1 MRIFF
6 VYIMASLSRT
16 LYVGFK
22 NHLRLRV
29 IEHKQEVVPGFTG
42 KYKVNRLVYF
52 ERFNDPRLAIEREK
66 QKKGWTRAKK
76 IALVESANLGW
87 LDLSQGLVAHEV
99 DPSPSLRMTG
109 GTSLRMTST
118 QRPRSTR

>member
-1 MRIFF
+1 
-6 VYIMASLSRT
+6 
-16 LYVGFK
+16 
-22 NHLRLRV
+22 
-29 IEHKQEVVPGFTG
+29 VVPGFTG